1 MVRDNFVGSVSYC
14 REYEEGA
21 VVLSGALASPVREP
35 YTRSRPADYKLA
47 RHPRSCLTSHACV
60 GKLWMV
66 RIPGVRD
73 AWEGG
78 DYVGVKVKHVLTR
91 DDPPFSVQAD
101 GRLFTR
107 YPRVSEGIR
116 SEGEA
121 HAWHQHYVRGPR
133 SERVHIVPEGEKAKI
148 KVKHNEYSDTNVS
161 NSLKG
166 YARQNG

>member
-107 YPRVSEGIR
+107 YPRVSEVRVKHTPGI
-116 SEGEA
+116 STT
-121 HAWHQHYVRGPR
+121 YVVRGL
-133 SERVHIVPEGEKAKI
+133 SVYTSCL
-148 KVKHNEYSDTNVS
+148 KVK
-161 NSLKG
+161 
-166 YARQNG
+166 RQKSK